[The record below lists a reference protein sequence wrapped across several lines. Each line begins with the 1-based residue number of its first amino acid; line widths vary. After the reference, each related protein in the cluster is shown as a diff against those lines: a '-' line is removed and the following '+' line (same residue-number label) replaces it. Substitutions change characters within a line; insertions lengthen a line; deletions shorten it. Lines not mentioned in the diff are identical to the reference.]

1 MPLHEG
7 EIWGE
12 ITQASLERL
21 LERKGVSR
29 EERGTMF
36 RLNLSEE
43 EMAKTEDWRPQFANF
58 AVTKETNGRL
68 ARGIADLNPLYL
80 DDKYAKNSIWGS
92 MITPPATLC
101 WTETVNGATDGFPG
115 CHTIWRGVEYE
126 WDRPLFAGEAVGSR
140 TYLTAA
146 EIVESEFAG
155 GDAAVQRYETE
166 AYTLDGAYVGAYS
179 TSWHRFSRK
188 KAKSSGK
195 YAGVERHEWTDDELE
210 AVWDEYKTHNLANRR
225 GDDPLYYEDVEVGF
239 ELPHIIKGPI
249 TLTSK
254 IAFEMAFGA
263 GGWFVG
269 HELAMQLWENA
280 PRLPIKNEEGV
291 PEPPVAIHWTNERCQ
306 KYLGMP
312 GAYEAG
318 FERLNWLTQLLMSWF
333 GDHGMLRNL
342 KLAFKGFHWQGDAVR
357 LFAKV
362 TAKRVEGDRHL
373 VELDVWTKSHPRDD
387 VTSEGTVVVELPSRE
402 AGNVVWSPTDGD
414 RDSQEAS

>member
-12 ITQASLERL
+12 ITQASLDRL

-36 RLNLSEE
+36 RINLSEE
-43 EMAKTEDWRPQFANF
+43 ELAKAEAWRPKNANF
-58 AVTKETNGRL
+58 QITKETGGRI

-80 DDKYAKNSIWGS
+80 DEGYAKRSNWGRLLA
-92 MITPPATLC
+92 PPATLC

-126 WDRPLFAGEAVGSR
+126 WERPMFAGEPIASR
-140 TYLTAA
+140 SYLTDAQ
-146 EIVESEFAG
+146 IIDSEFAG
-155 GDAAVQRYETE
+155 GSAAVQRYETE
-166 AYTLDGAYVGAYS
+166 AYNLDGDYIGAYR
-179 TSWHRFSRK
+179 TSWHRFSRN
-188 KAKSSGK
+188 KARKSGK
-195 YAGVERHEWTDDELE
+195 YAGVERHQWTDEELA
-210 AVWDEYKTHNLANRR
+210 AVWEEYRTHNLANRR
-225 GDDPLYYEDVEVGF
+225 GAEPLYYEDVEIGF
-239 ELPHIIKGPI
+239 EVPHIIKGPI

-269 HELAMQLWENA
+269 HELAMQLWEAA
-280 PRLPIKNEEGV
+280 PRLPIRNEENV

-306 KYLGMP
+306 TYLGMP

-318 FERLNWLTQLLMSWF
+318 FERLNWFTQLLMSWY
-333 GDHGMLRNL
+333 GDHGMLRKL
-342 KLAFKGFHWQGDAVR
+342 GLAFRGFHWQGDAVR
-357 LFAKV
+357 LFATV

-373 VELDVWTKSHPRDD
+373 VDLVIHTESHPRGER
-387 VTSEGTVVVELPSRE
+387 TSEGTATVELPSRE
-402 AGNVVWSPTDGD
+402 AGNVVWTAPVK
-414 RDSQEAS
+414 EAK